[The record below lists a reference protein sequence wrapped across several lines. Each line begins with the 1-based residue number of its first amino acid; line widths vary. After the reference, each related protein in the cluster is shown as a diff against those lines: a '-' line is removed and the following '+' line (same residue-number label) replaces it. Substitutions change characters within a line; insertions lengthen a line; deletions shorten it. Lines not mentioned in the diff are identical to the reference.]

1 LHGLPRCFNVRDK
14 YRSPGIKNGERAR
27 VANVCV
33 TDRWDALLG
42 DIRLTALDN
51 RELPGGD

>member
-1 LHGLPRCFNVRDK
+1 MRGLPGCFKVCDR
-14 YRSPGIKNGERAR
+14 YQSPGIKNGERAR

-42 DIRLTALDN
+42 DIRMMTVGN
-51 RELPGGD
+51 RELLGGD

>member
-1 LHGLPRCFNVRDK
+1 LRGLPGCFNVRDT
-14 YRSPGIKNGERAR
+14 YRSRGIKNGEKAR

-42 DIRLTALDN
+42 DIRMTTIGN

>member
-1 LHGLPRCFNVRDK
+1 MHGLPRCFNVRGR

>member
-1 LHGLPRCFNVRDK
+1 MHGLPRCFNVRDK
-14 YRSPGIKNGERAR
+14 HRSPGIKNGERAR
-27 VANVCV
+27 VANVFV